1 MNDQRNSDEP
11 PASPDQPLRPASTV
25 TDGIQRFTFDDLDIR
40 GELAH
45 LDRTWQDVVT
55 AHDYPLPVQQ
65 LLGELLTA
73 TALLANII
81 KIDGTLTVQASGDG
95 PLAVLMAECQDRETL
110 RGIARIREDRGPI
123 DGAPPPPGVS
133 MGTELLG
140 RGLLTI
146 TIRPAGGEPY
156 QGIVPLSGATIAEA
170 VEGYFAQSEQ
180 IPTRI
185 WLSASEGRAAGLL
198 IQALPPELT
207 RRSRSA
213 SQREEDFTR
222 LSLLADTVGAAELRD
237 TANEL
242 LLTRLF
248 HEERVLVQPPAPVA
262 FRCTCNRDRTREALR
277 AMAREELEEIV
288 ATEGR
293 ITMDCQFCHE
303 VYAFDGIDLEILFRD
318 DAWGAGPGPE
328 ASGPTH

>member
-1 MNDQRNSDEP
+1 MSNDGNREDDRAHPGAPSA
-11 PASPDQPLRPASTV
+11 AS
-25 TDGIQRFTFDDLDIR
+25 DGIQRFTFEDLDIR

-45 LDRTWQDVVT
+45 LDATWQAVVA
-55 AHDYPLPVQQ
+55 AHDYPPPVEL

-81 KIDGTLTVQASGDG
+81 KIDGTLTVQATGDG
-95 PLAVLMAECQDRETL
+95 PLAVLMAECQNRETL
-110 RGIARIREDRGPI
+110 RGIARIRDERGKI
-123 DGAPPPPGVS
+123 GSDVPPPGVS

-140 RGLLTI
+140 RGLMTI
-146 TIRPAGGEPY
+146 TIRPEGGEPY
-156 QGIVPLSGATIAEA
+156 QGIVPLSGATLAEA

-180 IPTRI
+180 IPTRL
-185 WLSASEGRAAGLL
+185 WLSASRSASRGRTAGLL

-207 RRSRSA
+207 RAARSA
-213 SQREEDFTR
+213 AEREEDFNR
-222 LSLLADTVGAAELRD
+222 LSLLADTVGAAELRE
-237 TANEL
+237 TENEV

-262 FRCTCNRDRTREALR
+262 FSCTCTRDRTREALR

-318 DAWGAGPGPE
+318 DTFVASPDHE